1 MAESVVA
8 QVKDIPGT
16 ALDSVKKTPVL
27 AIGIS
32 LLVLTLVLLI
42 EAFKP
47 GIITGPIRRMLR
59 AVGVKTA

>member
-1 MAESVVA
+1 MADGVVA

-16 ALDSVKKTPVL
+16 AIDAVKKTPVL

-47 GIITGPIRRMLR
+47 GIITGPIRRMLGML
-59 AVGVKTA
+59 GVKTA